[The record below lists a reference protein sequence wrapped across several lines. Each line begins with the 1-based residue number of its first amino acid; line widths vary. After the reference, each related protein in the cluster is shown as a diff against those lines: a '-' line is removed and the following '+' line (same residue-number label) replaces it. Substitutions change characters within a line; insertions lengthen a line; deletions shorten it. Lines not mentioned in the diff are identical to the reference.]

1 MKLEVKYFGKFAK
14 YTATL
19 GNAAPLS
26 NCTCL
31 RRCIQGH
38 LNYHLSS
45 TSIILTG
52 IDLLD
57 ASECIRNPAGKS
69 IMQLSLRELLYKITL
84 ENNAPLFLQL
94 SQRPTGEVDAVI
106 PNTAEAEVMAERM
119 NAHIAAWCHFYWNDV
134 NPGAEKFYCKL
145 SERAFNQVLLHEI
158 SACTWDPILKAV
170 TSPRGQSEMA
180 STAEFEQLEWVKMLT
195 QGGISKTTKKNTR
208 NDPKVA
214 FNFQDDFSVGT
225 IHGNNASPSN
235 KGTTAEISTN
245 KLVEIQD
252 DDDNDVSVLT
262 TKTTSDAQNKVNVGC
277 RVASGSNPIVG
288 PTAGSTQTETAHG
301 GSPDPA
307 IAGPAGGGARG
318 PGGK

>member
-1 MKLEVKYFGKFAK
+1 MSSCY
-14 YTATL
+14 AT
-19 GNAAPLS
+19 
-26 NCTCL
+26 T
-31 RRCIQGH
+31 
-38 LNYHLSS
+38 SS
-45 TSIILTG
+45 L
-52 IDLLD
+52 
-57 ASECIRNPAGKS
+57 
-69 IMQLSLRELLYKITL
+69 MQLTLQELLYKITL

-94 SQRPTGEVDAVI
+94 SQCPTGEVDAVI

-134 NPGAEKFYCKL
+134 NPGMEKFYRKL

-195 QGGISKTTKKNTR
+195 QGGISETTKKNMR

-214 FNFQDDFSVGT
+214 LNFQDDFSLGT

-245 KLVEIQD
+245 EVVEIQD
-252 DDDNDVSVLT
+252 DNDDNVSVLT
-262 TKTTSDAQNKVNVGC
+262 TKTTSDAQNEVNVGC
-277 RVASGSNPIVG
+277 QVASGSNPIVG

-307 IAGPAGGGARG
+307 IAGPAGGGTGG